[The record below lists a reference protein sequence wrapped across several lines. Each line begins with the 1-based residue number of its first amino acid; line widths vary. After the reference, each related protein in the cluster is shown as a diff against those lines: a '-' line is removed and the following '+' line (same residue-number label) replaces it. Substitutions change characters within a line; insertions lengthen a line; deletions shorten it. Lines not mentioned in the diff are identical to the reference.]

1 MPETDKDDFLYALY
15 DEKIQSF
22 LYYLEEVK
30 KSYRIENVHQLRVNT
45 KRIDAIYQLIE
56 SATATNFNAESHL
69 KPIKDIFKI
78 AGKLREGQV
87 NLELLKTYN
96 VNPDAYLAYSLDIE
110 KLQVKTIREL
120 RKTVKKFDKISF
132 DHTIDMVKAYCKQT
146 EQNELMDKM
155 YEYIQMKARSIQK
168 LLQKKQ
174 KPKNVHRIRKR
185 LKAIDPILS
194 LLCNTNY
201 EKFNNNSIESLKES
215 ALYIGEWHD
224 RIILLKSIN
233 ILVENLNGRNR
244 NLKKVFA
251 ELSRLIEKDIDKLVE
266 KMKTHLAVTI
276 NYIIH

>member
-1 MPETDKDDFLYALY
+1 MPETDKDGFLYALY

-22 LYYLEEVK
+22 LFYLEEVK

-56 SATATNFNAESHL
+56 SATASNFNAESHL

-120 RKTVKKFDKISF
+120 RKTVKKFDRITF
-132 DHTIDMVKAYCKQT
+132 DPTIDMVKVYCKQT
-146 EQNELMDKM
+146 EQNELMDRM
-155 YEYIQMKARSIQK
+155 YDYIQMKARSIQK

-201 EKFNNNSIESLKES
+201 EKLNNNSIESLKES

-224 RIILLKSIN
+224 RIVLLKSIN
-233 ILVENLNGRNR
+233 ILVENLKGRNR

-251 ELSRLIEKDIDKLVE
+251 ELSCLIEKDIDELVE
-266 KMKTHLAVTI
+266 KMKTHLAATLD
-276 NYIIH
+276 YIIH